1 MSGVFE
7 ARPRRAPFRERVMA
21 LAGRGGYR
29 EPGMG
34 GGDRPTVP
42 PDHMVAAALSFGR
55 RGPDD
60 VGPDVAIALA
70 TGRISEAQTL
80 RALRWLGGL
89 LASERKGA
97 TGRVRPWAGHVALC
111 AWNAAIKG
119 WQVPPAPEGVAES
132 DWGEA
137 VLFAC
142 LLIEQAAE
150 DALALAA
157 RRWRSEAA

>member
-1 MSGVFE
+1 MSAVLQTFE
-7 ARPRRAPFRERVMA
+7 PRSRPPFRERVMA

-60 VGPDVAIALA
+60 VGPDVAMAMT
-70 TGRISEAQTL
+70 TGRIGEAQAI
-80 RALRWLGGL
+80 RVLRWLGGM
-89 LASERKGA
+89 LAAERTASVK
-97 TGRVRPWAGHVALC
+97 RLRPYAGHVALY
-111 AWNAAIKG
+111 AFNAITKG
-119 WQVPPAPEGVAES
+119 WQVPPAPEGVQAS

-142 LLIEQAAE
+142 LLLEQSAE

-157 RRWRSEAA
+157 RRWRVE

>member
-1 MSGVFE
+1 MTRVFE
-7 ARPRRAPFRERVMA
+7 PRPRRAPFRERVMA

-34 GGDRPTVP
+34 GGDRPTVQ

-55 RGPDD
+55 RSPDD

-70 TGRISEAQTL
+70 TGTLGEAQTI
-80 RALRWLGGL
+80 RVLRWLGGL

-97 TGRVRPWAGHVALC
+97 TGRCRQHAGRVALY
-111 AWNAAIKG
+111 AWNAVIKG
-119 WQVPPAPEGVAES
+119 WQVPPAPEGVS
-132 DWGEA
+132 PQDWGEA

-157 RRWRSEAA
+157 RRWRAEV